1 VTIATSTAYDII
13 KLALKDA
20 GIVGVGQTPLAED
33 ANDALTRMNAMIAQW
48 RRKRWLIYVLRTDS
62 VVSTGAVSYTVGPAG
77 SDIVIDPRPD
87 KLESAFFRQTVQS
100 QPNQID
106 YPLEIISSRESYN
119 RIALKQLQS
128 FPSYIFYE
136 SSFPVARIY
145 PGPVPQAAIYS
156 VFISTKINLAQ
167 FANLT
172 TPFELPEE
180 YFNVLYYNLAVR
192 LASAYNTEAMPGTM
206 ALAKDALNV
215 IRMANLQIATL
226 SMPDDLAR
234 PGVYNPYSDQVR

>member
-1 VTIATSTAYDII
+1 MDFQSASALDII

-20 GIVGVGQTPLAED
+20 GILGVGQTPLAED
-33 ANDALTRMNAMIAQW
+33 ANDALTTMNSMIAQW
-48 RRKRWLIYVLRTDS
+48 RRKRWLVYVLRTDS
-62 VVSTGAVSYTVGPAG
+62 IVSTGATSYSVGPG
-77 SDIVIDPRPD
+77 GDIDIDPRPD

-106 YPLEIISSRESYN
+106 YPLEIIPSREVYN

-128 FPSYIFYE
+128 FPSYIYYE
-136 SSFPVARIY
+136 TNFPMGTIF
-145 PGPVPQAAIYS
+145 PWPVPQANIYS
-156 VFISTKINLAQ
+156 VFITTKKNLTY

-172 TPFELPEE
+172 DTFQFPDE
-180 YFNVLYYNLAVR
+180 YFSALRYPLGERLAVQ
-192 LASAYNTEAMPGTM
+192 YNMEAMPGLT
-206 ALAKDALNV
+206 AQAKNALNV